1 MLSKI
6 TAEIKKIEKQKF
18 QLQQEVGRKNV
29 SDEIIFS
36 EIEKLEK
43 QLTKKWE
50 EYNRINKPHA
60 EVFVDGG
67 I

>member
-29 SDEIIFS
+29 SDEIILS

-43 QLTKKWE
+43 QLAKRWE
-50 EYNRINKPHA
+50 EYHRINKSNA
-60 EVFVDGG
+60 EVLVDSG